1 MIRKFMIEYSFLPI
15 LSIALPNVITIIVA
29 FVPIFFKIWERK
41 VKSINNIIS
50 DLISQESNTD
60 KVNTLAI
67 LIKKNGADT

>member
-1 MIRKFMIEYSFLPI
+1 MIEYSFLPI